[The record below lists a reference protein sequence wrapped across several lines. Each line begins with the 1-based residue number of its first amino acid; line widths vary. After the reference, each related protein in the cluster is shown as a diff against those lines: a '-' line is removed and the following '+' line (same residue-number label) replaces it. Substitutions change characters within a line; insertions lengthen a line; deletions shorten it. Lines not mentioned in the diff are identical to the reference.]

1 MGETPA
7 KDARIGTLLAGK
19 YQVEARIGRGGMGTI
34 YRATHR
40 MLGKPVAIK
49 LINPDVGI
57 SSEMAARFEREA
69 RAASNLNHP
78 NIAMVHDLGQL
89 DDGTLYMVME
99 FIEGDTLKAV
109 IGRDG
114 PMPRARIVRLLGQI
128 VSALAAAHRNGI
140 VHRDLKPQNIM
151 VTRDAEGHEVA
162 KLLDF
167 GIAKTMDDAATQ
179 LTATGLSLGTPQ
191 YMAPEQANGGQVDG
205 RSDIYALG
213 VILYEMLIGEVPF
226 EATSTPAVLVKHL
239 TELPAPPSK
248 RRPDLHLPAELE
260 AIALRCLE
268 KDPANRFQSAEDL
281 QAALDAG
288 ASADVTEILASPVA
302 TARTSPAAAVVP
314 PASASEKMGA
324 ELPARSALQNLTSVG
339 SSDTAPAAVD
349 GQATRGLT
357 RGNSILLGV
366 LVLAIIG
373 GVGLVA
379 YGLGYFSSAT
389 EVTSSSTEPSEEL
402 VGPATSETTASP
414 VAVEQEG
421 PVSPVTPAVAER
433 ETTAA
438 DPPTTSR
445 GRPNE
450 PPQSAQAAAAAAGEP
465 AVSAPPEAPQQTV
478 APRPEHPSV
487 RFGCDGPANVCVALQ
502 SAIDGE
508 LARASMPSVMDESSA
523 ELLVDALVT
532 AGRPRSETMFGQT
545 FVIESYTISLSGAAR
560 RYEER
565 VSMPEPRS
573 FTLDERVGQA
583 RLTEQARLAAAA
595 VVERLRTYW
604 SSKQ

>member
-1 MGETPA
+1 MSERPA

-78 NIAMVHDLGQL
+78 NIATVHDLGQL
-89 DDGTLYMVME
+89 EDGTLYMVME

-114 PMPRARIVRLLGQI
+114 PMPPARIVRLLGQI

-151 VTRDAEGHEVA
+151 VTRDAGGHEVA

-239 TELPAPPSK
+239 TEQPAPPSK
-248 RRPDLHLPAELE
+248 RRPDLHLPAGLE
-260 AIALRCLE
+260 AIALRSLE
-268 KDPANRFQSAEDL
+268 KDPAKRFQSAEDL
-281 QAALDAG
+281 QAALEAG
-288 ASADVTEILASPVA
+288 GSADATEILPSPVIA
-302 TARTSPAAAVVP
+302 VRTSPAAPVAP
-314 PASASEKMGA
+314 PESANEKMGA
-324 ELPARSALQNLTSVG
+324 ELPPRSALQNLTSVG
-339 SSDTAPAAVD
+339 SSGTAPAAVD

-357 RGNSILLGV
+357 RGNSALLGV
-366 LVLAIIG
+366 LILALIG

-389 EVTSSSTEPSEEL
+389 EVTSSSTEVPED
-402 VGPATSETTASP
+402 PAAAASETTAGP
-414 VAVEQEG
+414 VPAVQER
-421 PVSPVTPAVAER
+421 PVSPVTPAVTEPEAP
-433 ETTAA
+433 AA
-438 DPPTTSR
+438 AAATSR
-445 GRPNE
+445 GRRTDPAR
-450 PPQSAQAAAAAAGEP
+450 PAQAATAAAGEP
-465 AVSAPPEAPQQTV
+465 AVSTPPEAQQQAV
-478 APRPEHPSV
+478 APKPEHPSV
-487 RFGCDGPANVCVALQ
+487 RFGCDGPADVCMALQ
-502 SAIDGE
+502 SAIDSE
-508 LARASMPSVMDESSA
+508 LARASMPSVMDESGA

-560 RYEER
+560 RYQER

-573 FTLDERVGQA
+573 FTLDQRVGQA